1 MRNLQLTTEAIE
13 QLENFKRTDQKLAK
27 RFVRVMDKL
36 CNNPLHGDTSKL
48 TNSSNYRSRI
58 GQYRMIYR
66 FNEDIVEIM
75 FIGHRK
81 DVYRKWERG

>member
-1 MRNLQLTTEAIE
+1 MTTEAIE
-13 QLENFKRTDQKLAK
+13 QLENFKRTDQKIAK
-27 RFVRVMDKL
+27 RIVGVMDKL
-36 CNNPLHGDTSKL
+36 CDNPLQSGTRKL
-48 TNSSNYRSRI
+48 TNSSKCLARI

-66 FNEDIVEIM
+66 FNEDMVEIM

>member
-1 MRNLQLTTEAIE
+1 MTTEAIE
-13 QLENFKRTDQKLAK
+13 QLENFKRTDQKFAK

-36 CNNPLHGDTSKL
+36 CNNPLQGGTRKL
-48 TNSSNYRSRI
+48 TNSSNYRARI

-66 FNEDIVEIM
+66 FNEDMVEIM

>member
-27 RFVRVMDKL
+27 HIVGVMDKL
-36 CNNPLHGDTSKL
+36 CDNPLQGGTRKL
-48 TNSSNYRSRI
+48 VNSSKCLARI

-66 FNEDIVEIM
+66 FNEDMVEIM

>member
-1 MRNLQLTTEAIE
+1 
-13 QLENFKRTDQKLAK
+13 
-27 RFVRVMDKL
+27 MDKL
-36 CNNPLHGDTSKL
+36 CNNPLQGGTRKL
-48 TNSSNYRSRI
+48 TNSSNYRARI

-66 FNEDIVEIM
+66 FNEDMVEIM

>member
-36 CNNPLHGDTSKL
+36 CNNPLQGGTRKL
-48 TNSSNYRSRI
+48 TNSSNYRARI

-66 FNEDIVEIM
+66 FNEDMVEIM